1 MNQRRKVNWQ
11 LSTRNRWIFIL
22 ISMMKSL
29 RLTLGV
35 KKLLKVPSLLMKFNM
50 RRLTTRSLWRSLLLP
65 LPPHPNLAR
74 HLSPENRISKD
85 SKASVKCKMQGTQL
99 VSLKKAMP
107 EIITTL
113 IPTSRVDLNSI
124 MSSTWAHSPPK
135 LILNRLTLV
144 NLSVKSLPK
153 EMVKMMKWISATS

>member
-11 LSTRNRWIFIL
+11 LSTRNRRIFIL
-22 ISMMKSL
+22 ISMLKSL

-65 LPPHPNLAR
+65 LPSHPSSAR

-85 SKASVKCKMQGTQL
+85 SKASAKCKMKGTQL
-99 VSLKKAMP
+99 VSLKQAMP
-107 EIITTL
+107 EINTTL
-113 IPTSRVDLNSI
+113 IPTSREDLNSI
-124 MSSTWAHSPPK
+124 MSSTWAHRPPK
-135 LILNRLTLV
+135 LILNRPTLV
-144 NLSVKSLPK
+144 NLSVKSLKK
-153 EMVKMMKWISATS
+153 EMVKTMKWMSATS